1 MMNETKIIT
10 EIDEAEV
17 EVKKIREKLALLKDE
32 EITLFDVNVVMA
44 TIAKGIADMLKEHP
58 NEEVNGYALIL
69 SYMESVYASLI
80 ATIEHR
86 RKNSNA

>member
-1 MMNETKIIT
+1 MNIEMKKINGF
-10 EIDEAEV
+10 DEAEV
-17 EVKKIREKLALLKDE
+17 EVKKIREKLVALKDE
-32 EITLFDVNVVMA
+32 ELTLFDVNVVMA
-44 TIAKGIADMLKEHP
+44 TIAKGIADMIKKHP
-58 NEEVNGYALIL
+58 NEEVNGYAIIL

>member
-10 EIDEAEV
+10 GIDEVEV
-17 EVKKIREKLALLKDE
+17 EVKKIREKLATLKDKE
-32 EITLFDVNVVMA
+32 LTLFDVNVVMA
-44 TIAKGIADMLKEHP
+44 TIAKGIADMLKKYP
-58 NEEVNGYALIL
+58 NGEINGYALIA